1 MKQGSQSQRIQNY
14 IVLHFRNDLRS
25 VRWNWLREKLKGL
38 FIFLPRNEKN
48 QIQDWEIGN
57 SYVESGM
64 IENNLGPSDEKVIM
78 GHRLC
83 DELMG

>member
-1 MKQGSQSQRIQNY
+1 M
-14 IVLHFRNDLRS
+14 
-25 VRWNWLREKLKGL
+25 KGL
-38 FIFLPRNEKN
+38 FIFLPRNEKK